1 MIRNLFNFI
10 LFCFYFNAYANENIT
25 IARSEIDYIPNEYHE
40 NGKLTGFHIEL
51 INTVCKNLDWNCN
64 FENYPWGRA
73 QEQVKK
79 GKCDAISY
87 ISINDERESYAYFD
101 KNSILSETT
110 YAFFITKNKLEKFR
124 FSGDIPKLAKKY
136 NSLGLIKN
144 YHYKD
149 EIIKAP
155 FQFEWSA
162 NEEASAIKLVNG
174 RMNLFFGEVTSFHQ
188 NLKRLGYSKD
198 IIQLKPEIYK
208 IPVYLAFAK
217 KLDFS
222 KADQEKA
229 LLKSQAFAKGMQMF
243 KRTEQYQILLNKYS
257 NIFAN

>member
-1 MIRNLFNFI
+1 MKIK
-10 LFCFYFNAYANENIT
+10 T
-25 IARSEIDYIPNEYHE
+25 INPVTYNS
-40 NGKLTGFHIEL
+40 GLTG
-51 INTVCKNLDWNCN
+51 
-64 FENYPWGRA
+64 
-73 QEQVKK
+73 
-79 GKCDAISY
+79 
-87 ISINDERESYAYFD
+87 
-101 KNSILSETT
+101 TT
-110 YAFFITKNKLEKFR
+110 TKNVIGVITNANQFNDGKTLV
-124 FSGDIPKLAKKY
+124 I
-136 NSLGLIKN
+136 N